1 VLGGFL
7 VFETRVARLRMLSFE
22 NRVGG
27 FTSVEDPRNLECGLP
42 AELLLLF
49 IRSILLFALQMR

>member
-7 VFETRVARLRMLSFE
+7 EYETRVARLRTLSFE
-22 NRVGG
+22 NWVGG
-27 FTSVEDPRNLECGLP
+27 FTSVEDPHYLECGLP